1 MTQQEK
7 LIAALQIDV
16 NLGRASL
23 QWALSQL
30 AEATIALRETRDRE
44 ANLLERIADLEA
56 AAAANATATTESVPE
71 SGDAAAG

>member
-23 QWALSQL
+23 QWTLSQL
-30 AEATIALRETRDRE
+30 AEVTIALRETRERE
-44 ANLLERIADLEA
+44 ANLVARIADLEA
-56 AAAANATATTESVPE
+56 AAAPKPDSPAESAPE
-71 SGDAAAG
+71 SGDAAAE